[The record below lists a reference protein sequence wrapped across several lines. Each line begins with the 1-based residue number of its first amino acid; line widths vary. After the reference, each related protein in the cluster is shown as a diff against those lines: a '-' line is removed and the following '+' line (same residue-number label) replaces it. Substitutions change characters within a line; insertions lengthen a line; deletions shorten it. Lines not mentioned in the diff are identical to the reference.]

1 MSFLFVSRISRKRR
15 SNISKTY
22 KLHLWAIGFSI
33 QIDNRSLQVAS
44 LAAVSLICFS
54 SSAIL
59 ALVTN
64 VPVSSYIHSSW
75 CKSMIMLFL
84 FQQPSNFLYLLLQVL
99 LYWYSTDA
107 DIIYNAIILFVYYF
121 IGIFVFLYSQKQAN
135 NTSFVCDLVLNVVR
149 VGIAIHDQKW

>member
-1 MSFLFVSRISRKRR
+1 
-15 SNISKTY
+15 
-22 KLHLWAIGFSI
+22 
-33 QIDNRSLQVAS
+33 
-44 LAAVSLICFS
+44 
-54 SSAIL
+54 
-59 ALVTN
+59 
-64 VPVSSYIHSSW
+64 
-75 CKSMIMLFL
+75 MLFL